1 MNKVQADDQDYAIEV
16 VLSMIVASEDDN
28 VMRYIQGELL
38 VTFSG
43 PDCILRARGEDH
55 SYLMIINHVS
65 IH

>member
-1 MNKVQADDQDYAIEV
+1 
-16 VLSMIVASEDDN
+16 MIVASEDDN

-43 PDCILRARGEDH
+43 PDCILPARGEDH